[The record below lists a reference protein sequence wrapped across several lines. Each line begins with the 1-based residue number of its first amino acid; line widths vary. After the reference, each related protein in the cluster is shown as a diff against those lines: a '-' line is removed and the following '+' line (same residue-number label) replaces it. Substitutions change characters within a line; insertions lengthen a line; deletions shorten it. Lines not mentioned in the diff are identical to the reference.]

1 MALKADLRKAY
12 LSARRHYSLEELEA
26 KSQQICNRFFL
37 EFAPKSGQTV
47 HSFLPIRQHR
57 EMDTWYIIRQ
67 LWQQQVQVAVPVSSI
82 ADFSMTHYL
91 LTSDTEVQ
99 ENKWGIPEPVGA
111 LPIPE
116 AEIDLVLV
124 PLLAF
129 DLQGHRVG
137 YGKGFYDRFMA
148 LLPKTTQKIGLSLE
162 PPVEVIDDIH
172 ANDLTL
178 DAVVTPSQVYNF
190 QNA

>member
-12 LSARRHYSLEELEA
+12 LNARRQYPLEELEA
-26 KSQQICNRFFL
+26 KSQQICDLFFL
-37 EFAPKSGQTV
+37 EFALKAGQTV
-47 HSFLPIRQHR
+47 HSFLPMQQHR
-57 EMDTWYIIRQ
+57 ELNTWYIIRQ
-67 LWQQQVQVAVPVSSI
+67 LWQQQVQVAVPVSNS
-82 ADFSMTHYL
+82 ADFSMTHFL
-91 LTSDTEVQ
+91 FTPDTGLQ

-148 LLPKTTQKIGLSLE
+148 LLPKTTQKVGLSLE
-162 PPVEVIDDIH
+162 APVEVIDDIH
-172 ANDLTL
+172 VNDLTL

-190 QNA
+190 QNV